1 MSSCQ
6 LYGKSRL
13 DHWEEG
19 FFDVFLFVL
28 FVDKNNNNNTALE
41 TCRLKADEEKVEE
54 GIGTGLEAVQELVL
68 EIRRKKM
75 R

>member
-19 FFDVFLFVL
+19 FFDVFVL
-28 FVDKNNNNNTALE
+28 FVDKKNNNNNNNTALE
-41 TCRLKADEEKVEE
+41 TCKLKADEEKVEE
-54 GIGTGLEAVQELVL
+54 GIGTSLVSVQELVL
-68 EIRRKKM
+68 EIRRKK
-75 R
+75 